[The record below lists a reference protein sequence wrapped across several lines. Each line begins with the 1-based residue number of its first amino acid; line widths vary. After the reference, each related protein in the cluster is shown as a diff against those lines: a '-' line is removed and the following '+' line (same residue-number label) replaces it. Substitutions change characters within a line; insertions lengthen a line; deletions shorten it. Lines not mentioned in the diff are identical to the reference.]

1 MRTAGFLEC
10 SSNWL
15 RNGCQPMTGIPRLC
29 LISARAVLT
38 CMAEQCRESGTMYPL
53 QVHGASVAHV
63 RQANAL
69 SLRDQKLG
77 HEAGP
82 WPRSLKSIVAS
93 PPSIPLLDPHS
104 KPLLLAPASFPV
116 LELIKLQ
123 ADCGLQVCEPVP
135 ARHHSERSGAQLPT
149 STPALLHP
157 GLGASNSAYGV
168 VPVPIKGWA
177 GDFRVS

>member
-1 MRTAGFLEC
+1 MQRIWDHVPFAGTWSLC
-10 SSNWL
+10 S
-15 RNGCQPMTGIPRLC
+15 
-29 LISARAVLT
+29 
-38 CMAEQCRESGTMYPL
+38 
-53 QVHGASVAHV
+53 HV

-82 WPRSLKSIVAS
+82 WPRSLKPIVAS